1 MTGDEPGSD
10 SAIATYRQIAGHF
23 GLESGPDAG
32 RLKAK
37 RARWPV
43 EPRNH
48 PLDPVRVRVP
58 HAAWNAVN
66 SVRKGGN
73 ITVLE
78 PDQAARLIEDL
89 RVSLAR
95 LEARDTAEL
104 REVRALADRR
114 GEDLA
119 ELRERLGRAEG
130 EVQTL
135 RDQVQAE
142 RDRSEAQARQGQQ
155 LQMERDAARAE
166 AAAWT
171 AGGPLARALR
181 GLLFR
186 RGGRGQ

>member
-10 SAIATYRQIAGHF
+10 SVIATYRQIAGHF

-58 HAAWNAVN
+58 RTAWDDANPA
-66 SVRKGGN
+66 RMGRN
-73 ITVLE
+73 IPVPE
-78 PDQAARLIEDL
+78 ADQAARLIEDL
-89 RVSLAR
+89 RGSLAR
-95 LEARDTAEL
+95 LEVRDAAEL
-104 REVRALADRR
+104 REAKALADRR
-114 GEDLA
+114 SEELA

-130 EVQTL
+130 QVQTL

-142 RDRSEAQARQGQQ
+142 RDRAEAQARQGQQ
-155 LQMERDAARAE
+155 FQMERDAARAE
-166 AAAWT
+166 ADAWT

-186 RGGRGQ
+186 RGGHEQ